1 MLILKDHLTI
11 CSTSLVL
18 SCKRAFWKV
27 HALTHLSANKRN
39 KAEIYH
45 WVLPVHMFN
54 TKGSWIRYGSLG
66 SGLSS
71 QCKHH
76 SKGRSCQILDILK
89 ETAIPSVTSFYHSH
103 FLVVGPLDMDIRES
117 RRWLCIFGSHS
128 WLWISW
134 GYIKIHLSSDLLL
147 DFWWDPDS

>member
-27 HALTHLSANKRN
+27 LSANKRN
-39 KAEIYH
+39 KVEIYH

-71 QCKHH
+71 QCKHDL
-76 SKGRSCQILDILK
+76 KGRSCQILDILK
-89 ETAIPSVTSFYHSH
+89 ETAIPSVTSFYNSH

-117 RRWLCIFGSHS
+117 GMTVHFWVAFMALDILRIYRV
-128 WLWISW
+128 
-134 GYIKIHLSSDLLL
+134 HLSSDLLL
-147 DFWWDPDS
+147 DFFDGILILKS